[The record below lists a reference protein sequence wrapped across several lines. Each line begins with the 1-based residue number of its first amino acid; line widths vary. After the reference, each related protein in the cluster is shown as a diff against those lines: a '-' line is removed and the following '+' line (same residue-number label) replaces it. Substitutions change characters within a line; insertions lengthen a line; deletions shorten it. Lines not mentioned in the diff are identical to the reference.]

1 MWQKYGQH
9 FLHDEQ
15 VLWAIAQTVEQLAK
29 THLATTILEIGPGKW
44 ALTKWLLKMPSRL
57 ILSEIDES
65 LKWLLTDLVW
75 KSGTPIVWGDVLQQP
90 FVRQDDGMIQFGQEI
105 LSDSETIIAW
115 NLPYYI
121 TSPILRL
128 FFGDQRVGNFPA
140 WVFLIQEE
148 VAQKIRRDAQKKSYL
163 RWLVNRTSQVQY
175 SFTVKADSFSPPPK
189 VVSAVIV
196 VEKLASG
203 CEINI
208 NEDRLFAFL
217 NIASPFKRK
226 TLWKIE
232 KMQKEQCESFGFFV
246 PDDLKWKRLE
256 ELWWEEMIRIVG
268 DRRGA

>member
-15 VLWAIAQTVEQLAK
+15 VLWAIAQSVEQLAK
-29 THLATTILEIGPGKW
+29 THAIKNILEIWPGKW
-44 ALTKWLLKMPSRL
+44 ALTRYLLRMPYVL
-57 ILSEIDES
+57 QLSEIDTS
-65 LKWLLTDLVW
+65 LRDHLEKLCA
-75 KSGTPIVWGDVLQQP
+75 GTKTKIMRGDVLHQS
-90 FVRQDDGMIQFGQEI
+90 FETV
-105 LSDSETIIAW
+105 DSNQTLVVG

-121 TSPILRL
+121 TSPIMRL

-163 RWLVNRTSQVQY
+163 RWLVNRTSQVHY
-175 SFTVKADSFSPPPK
+175 AFTVKAASFSPPPK

-203 CEINI
+203 SEVNI
-208 NEDRLFAFL
+208 NEDRLLAFL

-232 KMQKEQCESFGFFV
+232 KMQKEQCDRFGFFV
-246 PDDLKWKRLE
+246 PEELKGKRLE
-256 ELWWEEMIRIVG
+256 ELGCEEMMRIVG
-268 DRRGA
+268 N

>member
-1 MWQKYGQH
+1 MGQKYGQH
-9 FLHDEQ
+9 FLHDQE
-15 VLWAIAQTVEQLAK
+15 VLWRIAGLGEELLQRYK
-29 THLATTILEIGPGKW
+29 ATTILEIGPGKW
-44 ALTKWLLKMPSRL
+44 ALTKWFLKMPSRL

-90 FVRQDDGMIQFGQEI
+90 FLRQDDWMIQFGQEI
-105 LSDSETIIAW
+105 FSDSETIIAW

-121 TSPILRL
+121 TSPIMRL

-140 WVFLIQEE
+140 GVFLIQEE

-163 RWLVNRTSQVQY
+163 RRLVNRTSQVHY

-196 VEKLASG
+196 VENLASDRA
-203 CEINI
+203 INI
-208 NEDRLFAFL
+208 NEERLLAFL

-232 KMQKEQCESFGFFV
+232 KMQKEQCDRFGFFV
-246 PDDLKWKRLE
+246 PDELKGKRLE
-256 ELWWEEMIRIVG
+256 ELWRDEMKRIVEC
-268 DRRGA
+268 

>member
-1 MWQKYGQH
+1 MQRY
-9 FLHDEQ
+9 
-15 VLWAIAQTVEQLAK
+15 T
-29 THLATTILEIGPGKW
+29 ATTILEIGPGKG
-44 ALTKWLLKMPSRL
+44 ALTKWLLKMQSRL

-90 FVRQDDGMIQFGQEI
+90 FVRQDNWLIQFGQET

-121 TSPILRL
+121 TSPIMRL

-163 RWLVNRTSQVQY
+163 RWLVNRTSQVHY
-175 SFTVKADSFSPPPK
+175 SFTVKAASFLPPPK

-196 VEKLASG
+196 VEKLASDR
-203 CEINI
+203 EINI
-208 NEDRLFAFL
+208 NEERLLAFL

-226 TLWKIE
+226 TLWKIK
-232 KMQKEQCESFGFFV
+232 KMQKEICDRFGFFV
-246 PDDLKWKRLE
+246 PEELKGKRLE
-256 ELWWEEMIRIVG
+256 ELGWDEMIRIVG
-268 DRRGA
+268 KEVVNGEEYEGSRCEIQWINFNVR